1 MKKFY
6 TQFDPKPQEAESFV
20 LPSVTVPDES
30 MTIPQ
35 IIARFVRSGSMP
47 VSVHSDIGDNEA
59 FDPDFD
65 PLDFQPT
72 EMVESLRPKKPKD
85 EGSPSPGTSVPATEK
100 EPEKSPE
107 NGE

>member
-1 MKKFY
+1 MKFY
-6 TQFDPKPQEAESFV
+6 TQFDPKPREEELFT

-30 MTIPQ
+30 MTIPE
-35 IIARFVRSGSMP
+35 IIARFVRSGTVP
-47 VSVHSDIGDNEA
+47 VSVHTDIGDNEA

-72 EMVESLRPKKPKD
+72 EIVESLRPSKAKD
-85 EGSPSPGTSVPATEK
+85 EGSPSSSTPPPSEDK
-100 EPEKSPE
+100 KSEKSPE

>member
-1 MKKFY
+1 MKFY
-6 TQFDPKPQEAESFV
+6 TQFDPKPREVELFT

-30 MTIPQ
+30 MTIPE

-59 FDPDFD
+59 FDPEFD
-65 PLDFQPT
+65 PLDYQPA
-72 EMVESLRPKKPKD
+72 EIVQSLRPSKAQD
-85 EGSPSPGTSVPATEK
+85 EGTPSSGTSLPAEDK
-100 EPEKSPE
+100 KPEKSPE